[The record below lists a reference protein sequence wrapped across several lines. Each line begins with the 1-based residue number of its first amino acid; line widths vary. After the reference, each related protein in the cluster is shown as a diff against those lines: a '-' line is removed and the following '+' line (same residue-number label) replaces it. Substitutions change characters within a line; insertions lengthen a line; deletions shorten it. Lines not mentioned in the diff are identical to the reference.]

1 MSAEDV
7 EAVCESMFVLS
18 DPPLSEL
25 TQVLTDALEESV
37 ITRIAAASAEQLALL
52 RDIRAAVAANSV
64 SVEEIQQLDTY
75 VSHIERGP
83 LYFNVIV
90 IIYEKWA
97 KEYRAYLSSLGS
109 PMPSTPG
116 SDEEEGSDEDWRDM
130 LPSTRR
136 TGAVRVGDGQNA
148 RVATLLAAMLNVH
161 RYTLFCEE
169 FHI

>member
-7 EAVCESMFVLS
+7 EAVCEWMFVLS

-37 ITRIAAASAEQLALL
+37 ITRIEAASAEQLALL
-52 RDIRAAVAANSV
+52 RDIRAAVVADSV
-64 SVEEIQQLDTY
+64 SVERIGQLDTE
-75 VSHIERGP
+75 VANTGRGP

-90 IIYEKWA
+90 MIYEKWA

-116 SDEEEGSDEDWRDM
+116 SDEEDSDEDWEDM
-130 LPSTRR
+130 YQSTRR
-136 TGAVRVGDGQNA
+136 TGVVRVGGGQNA
-148 RVATLLAAMLNVH
+148 RMTTLLAELLNVH
-161 RYTLFCEE
+161 PYTSFCEE

>member
-1 MSAEDV
+1 MSAADV
-7 EAVCESMFVLS
+7 EAVCEWMFMLS
-18 DPPLSEL
+18 DPTLSEL

-52 RDIRAAVAANSV
+52 RDIRAAVLADSV
-64 SVEEIQQLDTY
+64 SVERIGQLDVQVANTG
-75 VSHIERGP
+75 RGP

-90 IIYEKWA
+90 MIYKKWA

-116 SDEEEGSDEDWRDM
+116 SDEEEDSDEDWRDM

-136 TGAVRVGDGQNA
+136 TGVVSIQDGQNA
-148 RVATLLAAMLNVH
+148 RMATLLAAMLNVH
-161 RYTLFCEE
+161 R
-169 FHI
+169 

>member
-1 MSAEDV
+1 MSAADV
-7 EAVCESMFVLS
+7 EAVCEWMFVLS
-18 DPPLSEL
+18 DPTLSEL

-37 ITRIAAASAEQLALL
+37 ITRIEAASTEQLALL
-52 RDIRAAVAANSV
+52 RDIRAAVLADSV
-64 SVEEIQQLDTY
+64 SVDWIGQLDVQVANTG
-75 VSHIERGP
+75 RGP

-90 IIYEKWA
+90 MIYKKWA

-116 SDEEEGSDEDWRDM
+116 SDEENSDEDWQDM

-136 TGAVRVGDGQNA
+136 TGVVRVGDGQNA

-161 RYTLFCEE
+161 RCTSFCEE